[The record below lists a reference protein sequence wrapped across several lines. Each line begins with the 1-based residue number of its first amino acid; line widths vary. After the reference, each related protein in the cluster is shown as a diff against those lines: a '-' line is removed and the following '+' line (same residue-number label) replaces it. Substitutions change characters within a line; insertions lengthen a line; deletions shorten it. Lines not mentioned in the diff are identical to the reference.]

1 MITIGI
7 DPGISESAPGA
18 IALLTPDGMGHVY
31 DLPRVSD
38 KSLAWIDGG
47 ALLSIL
53 LDHPGR
59 RTAVVER
66 VSCRPGQGVSGV
78 LNSGAGFGA
87 IMATLQG
94 AQCPIEL
101 VTPSKWKSDLGLS
114 DDKQASIDR
123 ARLLFPQCDLGD
135 KKNHGRAEALLI
147 AHWYTT
153 RALRAAA

>member
-1 MITIGI
+1 MIIIGV
-7 DPGISESAPGA
+7 DPGISDTAPGA
-18 IALLTPDGMGHVY
+18 IAFITPDGAHVY

-38 KSLAWIDGG
+38 KSLVWIDGG
-47 ALLSIL
+47 ALLSLIL
-53 LDHPGR
+53 QHPGN

-87 IMATLQG
+87 IMASLQG
-94 AQCPIEL
+94 VQCPIEL
-101 VTPSKWKSDLGLS
+101 VTPSKWKAHYGLS

-123 ARLLFPQCDLGD
+123 ARLLFPTCDLGA

-147 AHWYTT
+147 AHWYQT
-153 RALRAAA
+153 RAMRAAA